1 MMLHFFIILLLF
13 LTFEFCTDL
22 LYILTIYITQNGIG
36 SDYVEYHVSTICSGN
51 PEEDYPAVRSAANVA
66 YLVRAK
72 AQVSRSLVL
81 SK

>member
-1 MMLHFFIILLLF
+1 M
-13 LTFEFCTDL
+13 
-22 LYILTIYITQNGIG
+22 IYNANGIE

-66 YLVRAK
+66 YLVRVK